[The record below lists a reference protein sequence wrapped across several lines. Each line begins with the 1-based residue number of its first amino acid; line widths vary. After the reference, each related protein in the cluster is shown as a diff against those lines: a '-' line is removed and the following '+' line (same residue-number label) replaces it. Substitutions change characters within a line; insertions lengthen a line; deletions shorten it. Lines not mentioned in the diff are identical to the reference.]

1 LDKSVRRSF
10 FRKPEGMKKKVQDV
24 FLYVIVP
31 IEKVPFGSIV
41 VKRALVAPFSS
52 VRISV
57 RVFPLRV

>member
-1 LDKSVRRSF
+1 
-10 FRKPEGMKKKVQDV
+10 MKKKVQDV